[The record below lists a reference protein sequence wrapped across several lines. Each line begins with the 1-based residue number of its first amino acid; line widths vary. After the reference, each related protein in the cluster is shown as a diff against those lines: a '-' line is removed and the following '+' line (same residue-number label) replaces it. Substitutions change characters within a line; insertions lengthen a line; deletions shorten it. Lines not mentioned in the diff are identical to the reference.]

1 MTLPPQGPPQDPT
14 PPQGRPLGQTPPP
27 GPPPPGPGY
36 PEQPTQ
42 QFPGYSQQPTQQF
55 PGYSDQPTQ
64 QMPGYAPGHADQATR
79 QIPRQSF
86 PAGPPPAD
94 VTAPESEE
102 YGRDRGFFRDPLS
115 IGLSLVIVLALA
127 AAALLGGE
135 FYARRTAD
143 SIVAGAVSCVVQDS
157 AKASFGIRPFLLQ
170 HFTHSYRDMRV
181 ETAGNQIREAK
192 GMKLQLRLDDVRM
205 HQTAES
211 AGTLGSL
218 DADITWSAE
227 GIKQTVSGMI
237 PLIGALVSDVT
248 PNPSAGTLKV
258 EGPLGTV
265 TILPQVDNGNLALQV
280 VQVTGFGFT
289 LPRETAQ
296 PALDAFTGQLT
307 KNLPMGIHADSV
319 EVTDSGVAARF
330 VTRNATIP
338 NAQQDP
344 CFAGV

>member
-1 MTLPPQGPPQDPT
+1 MTLPPQGPPQGPN
-14 PPQGRPLGQTPPP
+14 PPHGRPSDQTSPT
-27 GPPPPGPGY
+27 GPPPTGTGY
-36 PEQPTQ
+36 SEHPTQ

-55 PGYSDQPTQ
+55 PGYREQATQ
-64 QMPGYAPGHADQATR
+64 QIPRYAPGRADQATR
-79 QIPRQSF
+79 QIPREPF
-86 PAGPPPAD
+86 PAGPPA
-94 VTAPESEE
+94 VEATAPDSEE
-102 YGRDRGFFRDPLS
+102 QVRRGGFFRDPLS
-115 IGLSLVIVLALA
+115 IALSLVIVTALG

-135 FYARRTAD
+135 FYARHKAD
-143 SIVAGAVSCVVQDS
+143 SIVANAVSCVVQDS
-157 AKASFGIRPFLLQ
+157 ATVSFGVRPFLLQ

-218 DADITWSAE
+218 DADITWSAD

-248 PNPSAGTLKV
+248 PDPSAGTLKV
-258 EGPLGTV
+258 EGALGTV
-265 TILPQVDNGNLALQV
+265 TIMPQVDNGNLALQV
-280 VQVTGFGFT
+280 VKVTGFGFT

-319 EVTDSGVAARF
+319 AVTDGGVAARF

-338 NAQQDP
+338 NGQQDP

>member
-1 MTLPPQGPPQDPT
+1 MTLPPQGPPQG
-14 PPQGRPLGQTPPP
+14 PPPSPGRPPGHTPPP
-27 GPPPPGPGY
+27 GPPTYVPGY
-36 PEQPTQ
+36 SEQPTQ

-55 PGYSDQPTQ
+55 PGYSQQPTQ
-64 QMPGYAPGHADQATR
+64 QIHGYPPGPADQATR
-79 QIPRQSF
+79 QIPTQQF
-86 PAGPPPAD
+86 PAGPAAE
-94 VTAPESEE
+94 TAPAESEE
-102 YGRDRGFFRDPLS
+102 EGRGRGFLRDPVS
-115 IGLSLVIVLALA
+115 IALSLVIVLALA

-135 FYARRTAD
+135 FYARHKAD
-143 SIVAGAVSCVVQDS
+143 SIVANAVSCVVQDS
-157 AKASFGIRPFLLQ
+157 AKASFGVRPFLLQ

-192 GMKLQLRLDDVRM
+192 GMKLRLLLDDVRM
-205 HQTAES
+205 HQTADS

-248 PNPSAGTLKV
+248 PDPSTGTLKV
-258 EGPLGTV
+258 EGALGTV
-265 TILPQVDNGNLALQV
+265 TIKPQVENGNLALQV

-289 LPRETAQ
+289 LPKETAQ

-330 VTRNATIP
+330 VTRNASIP
-338 NAQQDP
+338 NEQQDP
-344 CFAGV
+344 CFAGI